1 MAQFPAHSATLY
13 RRLLGHVLP
22 YRWEFLGALLAM
34 ILTAATE
41 PMLPAL
47 LKPMLDKSFVHKD
60 PLWMHWVP
68 LMLMGLFVIR
78 GIANFLSKWAMNWVG
93 NKVVMDLRELM
104 YGRLLML
111 PVRYFDDHPGGTLI
125 SKLIYD
131 VSQVMTAATSVVT
144 NLVTDSFVVLGLLGW
159 LLILN
164 WKLTSITL
172 LAAPPIA
179 WIIRKL
185 NIRLRSVNRDNMTA
199 MGQLTTVLDE
209 TVACQKVI
217 KIFGGFTV
225 EAERFHST
233 SNRVRRLNM
242 KHAAAS
248 AATVPLVQFFA
259 ALAVSTIVWMATLQ
273 ANADE
278 TTVGGF
284 VSFITAMI
292 MLLAPLKRLSDLSES
307 LQRGLAAAESV
318 FDLIDQPAEEDGG
331 TVRMERAQ
339 GRLQFERVSFAYPR
353 NPKPALEDFHLA
365 IEAGETVAL
374 VGASGSGKSTLAQL
388 IPRFYS
394 PTSGQILLD
403 GHPLET
409 LSLASLRAQIALV
422 SQEVVLFNDTVSRNI
437 AYGPLRDAP
446 EQRIREAARAAHALD
461 FIEGLPQGFDTLLGE
476 NGARLSGGQ
485 RQRIAIARALLK
497 DAPVLILDEATSAL
511 DSESERAVQAALD
524 TLMKG
529 RTTLVIAHRLS
540 TIRHAHRIVVLNE
553 GSIVEQGTHEALV
566 ARNGHYARLLQA
578 LKQHGTSAAP
588 AP

>member
-1 MAQFPAHSATLY
+1 MAQFPAHSAALY

-68 LMLMGLFVIR
+68 LMLMGLFVVR

-104 YGRLLML
+104 YGRLLTL

-131 VSQVMTAATSVVT
+131 VSLVMTAATTVVT
-144 NLVTDSFVVLGLLGW
+144 NLVTDFFVVLGLLGW

-185 NIRLRSVNRDNMTA
+185 NIRLRAVNRDNMTA

-209 TVACQKVI
+209 SVTCQKVI

-225 EAERFHST
+225 ETERFHST
-233 SNRVRRLNM
+233 SNQVRRLNM

-318 FDLIDQPAEEDGG
+318 FDLIDQPAEEDTG
-331 TVRMERAQ
+331 TVRLERTQ
-339 GRLQFERVSFAYPR
+339 GRLQFEHVSFVYPR
-353 NPKPALEDFHLA
+353 NPTPALEDFHLT
-365 IEAGETVAL
+365 IETGETVAL

-394 PTSGQILLD
+394 PSSGRILLD

-409 LSLASLRAQIALV
+409 LSLTSLRSQIALV
-422 SQEVVLFNDTVSRNI
+422 SQEVVLFNDTVYRNI
-437 AYGPLRDAP
+437 AYGPLRDVP

-461 FIEGLPQGFDTLLGE
+461 FIEGLPQGFETLLGE

-497 DAPVLILDEATSAL
+497 NAPVLILDEATSAL

-540 TIRHAHRIVVLNE
+540 TIRHAHRIVVLSE
-553 GSIVEQGTHEALV
+553 GSIVEQGTHDALV
-566 ARNGHYARLLQA
+566 VLNGHYARLLQA
-578 LKQHGTSAAP
+578 QKQQGTSVP
-588 AP
+588 AS